1 MINRNKKGIIYGTI
15 AAISYGTNPLF
26 ALYLYLGKIGVNSVL
41 FYRYAIAVLIYGF
54 WLKIINKQSL
64 KIPKKTIFP
73 LIILGILF
81 SASSLTLF
89 KSFNYID
96 AGIACTILFIYPIIV
111 TFIMHTFFKEKINKT
126 TILSLILTTT
136 GIFLLYK
143 SPNNASI
150 SSKGI
155 LIVLLSALLY
165 ALYIVGIKNIKSIK
179 GIKSNVLSFYV
190 MFFGLF
196 LYIFNL
202 NFCTK
207 LQVINSPFLWLCAI
221 GLAIIPTII
230 SIETITL
237 SIKLIGATKTALLG
251 SLEPITALF
260 FGVTL
265 FNQHINSR
273 IILGVILVIFGV
285 SLTIL
290 RKKIKS
296 YINNFDKKN

>member
-1 MINRNKKGIIYGTI
+1 MINRNKKGIICGTI

-89 KSFNYID
+89 ESFNYID

-150 SSKGI
+150 RFSNYSNNYFNRNNNTVNKTDWCN
-155 LIVLLSALLY
+155 
-165 ALYIVGIKNIKSIK
+165 KNRS
-179 GIKSNVLSFYV
+179 
-190 MFFGLF
+190 FGLF
-196 LYIFNL
+196 RTHNCIIF
-202 NFCTK
+202 
-207 LQVINSPFLWLCAI
+207 W
-221 GLAIIPTII
+221 
-230 SIETITL
+230 
-237 SIKLIGATKTALLG
+237 
-251 SLEPITALF
+251 
-260 FGVTL
+260 
-265 FNQHINSR
+265 
-273 IILGVILVIFGV
+273 
-285 SLTIL
+285 
-290 RKKIKS
+290 S
-296 YINNFDKKN
+296 YII